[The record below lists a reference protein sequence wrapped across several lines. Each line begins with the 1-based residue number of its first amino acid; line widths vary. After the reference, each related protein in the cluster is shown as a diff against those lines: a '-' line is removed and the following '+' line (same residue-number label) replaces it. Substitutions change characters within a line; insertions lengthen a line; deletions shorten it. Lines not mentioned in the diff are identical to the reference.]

1 MALSFQSK
9 EAWMHCG
16 ESVLALLFFLP
27 YPLIGQTI
35 PPDREILEKSEGG
48 GMAMYADMNGYPGPK
63 HVLEMVDQLDL
74 SDQQVNDIQAIFDEM
89 SERARAKGK
98 AIIAREQQLDDL
110 FQSGKADQET
120 VERLSREIGTMR
132 GELRAIHLVAHLS
145 AAQVL
150 SPEQTEEYNALRHGS
165 HDPEMHH

>member
-1 MALSFQSK
+1 MA
-9 EAWMHCG
+9 
-16 ESVLALLFFLP
+16 
-27 YPLIGQTI
+27 I
-35 PPDREILEKSEGG
+35 
-48 GMAMYADMNGYPGPK
+48 YADMNGYPGPK

-89 SERARAKGK
+89 SESARAKGK

-120 VERLSREIGTMR
+120 VERLSRDIGTMR

-150 SPEQTEEYNALRHGS
+150 SAEQTEKYNALRHGS
-165 HDPEMHH
+165 HDPDMHH